1 LAHRALSDNDHSFDS
16 FLSARRIRIDCYY
29 FACDADATNAK
40 ESDTPLDMD
49 ITLCLITL
57 MMLISYAGF
66 NSIITYRLHQRTKK
80 IEAKGK

>member
-1 LAHRALSDNDHSFDS
+1 MAYCALPDNDHSFDS
-16 FLSARRIRIDCYY
+16 FLSPRRIWIDCYY
-29 FACDADATNAK
+29 FACDADANNTK
-40 ESDTPLDMD
+40 ESTPLDMD